1 MNKRSHLFKSL
12 FLFAAILVAGAGCK
26 QSKQEQPNLIVP
38 PTSNVSMFE
47 GLTSEQ
53 ATARIN
59 FVPGSVIELRQ
70 TAFGFGAKLADFL
83 AGDSKEGLR
92 TIVIDRFAPRE
103 IANVSWQ
110 LKTKEETEESVK
122 ARKEAI
128 AKKALPPEVAY
139 DSKTYAG
146 TLVGF
151 NMKDGHSLYLP
162 AFWPEKDNAGTFGSS
177 GLWLSA
183 DVYDSLSRNRVGT
196 LDFGLF
202 DPALPMKFQSD
213 PSLKGMFAEL
223 EKYVKT
229 IQDRVDVNVLNGET
243 ELVDWSLRVNGEDIK
258 VQVIKARNW
267 FGEIVVLNNMQN
279 PLVLKLTV
287 NPIAAGVTDAL
298 KGTGTL
304 TGLLGYE
311 VTGLIDVQR

>member
-128 AKKALPPEVAY
+128 AKKH
-139 DSKTYAG
+139 
-146 TLVGF
+146 F
-151 NMKDGHSLYLP
+151 
-162 AFWPEKDNAGTFGSS
+162 
-177 GLWLSA
+177 
-183 DVYDSLSRNRVGT
+183 
-196 LDFGLF
+196 
-202 DPALPMKFQSD
+202 
-213 PSLKGMFAEL
+213 
-223 EKYVKT
+223 
-229 IQDRVDVNVLNGET
+229 
-243 ELVDWSLRVNGEDIK
+243 LRKSHMI
-258 VQVIKARNW
+258 ARHTQERW
-267 FGEIVVLNNMQN
+267 
-279 PLVLKLTV
+279 
-287 NPIAAGVTDAL
+287 
-298 KGTGTL
+298 
-304 TGLLGYE
+304 
-311 VTGLIDVQR
+311 